1 MGVSSKFRFARFSSL
16 LFLLTLLGTLQLFSQ
31 TVIKEKIIIQSQSAL
46 YPSKL
51 ANEECSIV
59 FGVNWSGGNY
69 PGFVGMYDSNG
80 WISTGGWST
89 GGSVSCSAAVSD
101 LSGVAYQIRLN
112 LPEYFVSNFSFT
124 ITINGTIVQQGSGT
138 LTGRFQN
145 FAYTN
150 IDFSPVYYTG
160 FDFELVDSRY
170 GWSTDELLMNKEAN
184 VNLSPYLKCDT
195 IPFLPASAL
204 IKLSIEPEIDGVSIF
219 YMETGDTVGLS
230 QTVRLDEMMN
240 YYIALLPDY
249 LSDKERYIKVTAS
262 YNGYNKSDTLRIPP
276 RNYSILTEPIRVY
289 MNWLNKN
296 IDVFGFLGDWEEPLP
311 DTIQYNLK
319 IAGDNRLI
327 DIVLL
332 SSGERGKEFY
342 NIPHDYGYFG
352 FEVVPTSEKP
362 LKDDTLKIKIS
373 TTDPKIDTAEVEVI
387 YPVQRIL
394 VEFNPEIIM
403 PGDTADVILKKIET
417 DGRIVNF
424 PDDQL
429 FDFRI
434 IGGDHYGTVF
444 VPEWGDTT
452 DEGWYVEQGFKFIAA
467 TPIENLPVES
477 VLMVKTS
484 GGFASSRLSGK
495 ESIKEEY
502 RKSNMANSIENFEA
516 QERNTSGQHKTTIGE
531 VSKSVMISEADEQL
545 WGIGKILIGESENV
559 FYLHARFEKEKISA
573 GDTVNVIIT
582 KVDKDGNE
590 SNFPENTQFEVGIK
604 EGCEIGNILTS
615 SGATGKFFS
624 SISSPIRFIVADS
637 LG

>member
-1 MGVSSKFRFARFSSL
+1 
-16 LFLLTLLGTLQLFSQ
+16 
-31 TVIKEKIIIQSQSAL
+31 
-46 YPSKL
+46 
-51 ANEECSIV
+51 
-59 FGVNWSGGNY
+59 
-69 PGFVGMYDSNG
+69 
-80 WISTGGWST
+80 
-89 GGSVSCSAAVSD
+89 
-101 LSGVAYQIRLN
+101 
-112 LPEYFVSNFSFT
+112 
-124 ITINGTIVQQGSGT
+124 
-138 LTGRFQN
+138 
-145 FAYTN
+145 
-150 IDFSPVYYTG
+150 
-160 FDFELVDSRY
+160 
-170 GWSTDELLMNKEAN
+170 
-184 VNLSPYLKCDT
+184 
-195 IPFLPASAL
+195 
-204 IKLSIEPEIDGVSIF
+204 
-219 YMETGDTVGLS
+219 
-230 QTVRLDEMMN
+230 MMN